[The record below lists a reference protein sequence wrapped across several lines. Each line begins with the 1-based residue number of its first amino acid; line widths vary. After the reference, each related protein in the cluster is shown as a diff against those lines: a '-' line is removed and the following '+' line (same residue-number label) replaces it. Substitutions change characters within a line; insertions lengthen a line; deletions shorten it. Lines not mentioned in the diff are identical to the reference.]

1 MRLGT
6 RLVPAL
12 LGDPAVL
19 ALAGVDPDLRPPPE
33 HGPTAEEDAA
43 LDVVAATW
51 AATTV
56 GIVDGVGE
64 RAAADIAERMRDKI
78 MSRGEIATDIVVVQG
93 HDKETLRLH
102 GALYSVNRVRSAIF
116 NAAIK
121 WNPIYLG

>member
-1 MRLGT
+1 MERSYTYGMVHET
-6 RLVPAL
+6 RRTAIYVVRVNDAFIE
-12 LGDPAVL
+12 
-19 ALAGVDPDLRPPPE
+19 PE
-33 HGPTAEEDAA
+33 E
-43 LDVVAATW
+43 
-51 AATTV
+51 
-56 GIVDGVGE
+56 
-64 RAAADIAERMRDKI
+64 AADIAERMRDKI